1 MKATRVRW
9 LGHLLGRDKLY
20 PCRKLTFTNPD
31 DARKVGRP
39 PVRRMDSVEED
50 LKRNGVNN
58 CKTKTKAAD
67 RMDWRSVVGAVEAG
81 TRQ

>member
-9 LGHLLGRDKLY
+9 LGHLLRRDKLY

-31 DARKVGRP
+31 DAMKVGRP

-50 LKRNGVNN
+50 LKRLELTTA
-58 CKTKTKAAD
+58 KPK
-67 RMDWRSVVGAVEAG
+67 
-81 TRQ
+81 TRQRTEWIGEASSGR

>member
-1 MKATRVRW
+1 MRTYE
-9 LGHLLGRDKLY
+9 LY

-39 PVRRMDSVEED
+39 RVRRVDSVEED

-58 CKTKTKAAD
+58 CKTKAAY
-67 RMDWRSVVGAVEAG
+67 RMEWRSVVGAVEAVAPI
-81 TRQ
+81 